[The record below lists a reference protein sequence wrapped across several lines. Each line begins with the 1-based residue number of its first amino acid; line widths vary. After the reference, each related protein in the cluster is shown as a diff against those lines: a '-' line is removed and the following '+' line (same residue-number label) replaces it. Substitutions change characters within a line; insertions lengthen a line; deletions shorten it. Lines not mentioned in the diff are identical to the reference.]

1 MNYILYRMKNQL
13 VAAILNQVADL
24 MEIESVDFRTKAYR
38 RAAHTVDTLSED
50 IEEIK
55 NEGRLQELPGIGE
68 KIAGKID
75 EIVET
80 GKLEYLENLKK
91 EFPVDYDALMAV
103 EGLGPRSI
111 KQLYSELGVKN
122 LDDLE
127 KNAKRHRIRRLKGM
141 GEKTE
146 RKILVN
152 LDFARKSTGRNLL
165 GHILPVAEEIKEN
178 LSSLNYVNRVEIAGS
193 IRRRKET
200 VGDIDILVTT
210 TNPLDVMEFFSTMDM
225 VDDIVVKGPT
235 KSTVRLKESGIDVD
249 LRAFD
254 DEIFGS
260 ALMYFTGSKETNV
273 ELRRIAIAKGLKLSE
288 YGVFKGDDLLSGRT
302 EDEVFQTLG
311 MSYIEPELREN
322 SGEIEAAIN
331 NKLPKLLNY
340 NDVLGDLQ
348 MHTEW
353 SDGSAKII
361 DMALEAQKMGYE
373 YIAITDHSGSLRIAN
388 GMNEKT
394 IMKQMK
400 EITDLNDEMND
411 FMILK
416 GIETNIDPYGFPDVP
431 DKILEDMDLVIAGI
445 HSGFNQ
451 NKKELTRRIISAME
465 NDNVNIIAHPTGRK
479 IQERKAYDLDFEK
492 IFETSKDTG
501 TLLEVNGQMNRLDLK
516 DMDIKIALEHGCKLV
531 INTDAHSIPELNNM
545 ELGIAT
551 ARRGW
556 AEKDD
561 IVNTLPIKKLINFF
575 K

>member
-1 MNYILYRMKNQL
+1 MKNQL

-68 KIAGKID
+68 KIAGKIE

-80 GKLEYLENLKK
+80 GQLEYLENLKK

-111 KQLYSELGVKN
+111 KQLYNELDVKN

-146 RKILVN
+146 RKILIN

-178 LSSLNYVNRVEIAGS
+178 LSGLNYVNRVEIAGS

-249 LRAFD
+249 LRALD

-348 MHTEW
+348 MHTKW

>member
-1 MNYILYRMKNQL
+1 MKNQL

-55 NEGRLQELPGIGE
+55 NEGRLQELPGIGA
-68 KIAGKID
+68 KIAKKID

-80 GKLEYLENLKK
+80 GKLDYLENLKK

-111 KQLYSELGVKN
+111 KQLYNELGVKN

-146 RKILVN
+146 RKILIN

-165 GHILPVAEEIKEN
+165 GHILPVAEEIKEE
-178 LSSLNYVNRVEIAGS
+178 LSSLDYVLRVEIAGS

-210 TNPLDVMEFFSTMDM
+210 NKPLDVMEYFSNMDLI
-225 VDDIVVKGPT
+225 DDVVVKGPT
-235 KSTVRLKESGIDVD
+235 KSTVRLKENGIDVD

-254 DEIFGS
+254 DESFGS

-273 ELRRIAIAKGLKLSE
+273 ELRRIAISKGLKLNE
-288 YGVFKGDDLLSGRT
+288 YGVFKGDNLLAGRT
-302 EDEVFQTLG
+302 EKEVFQSLG

-322 SGEIEAAIN
+322 TGEIEASITN
-331 NKLPKLLNY
+331 ELPELLNY
-340 NDVLGDLQ
+340 NEIVGDLQ

-353 SDGSAKII
+353 SDGSSQII
-361 DMALEAQKMGYE
+361 DMALEAKKMGYE

-394 IMKQMK
+394 ILKQMD
-400 EITDLNDEMND
+400 EIENLNDEMNG

-416 GIETNIDPYGFPDVP
+416 GIETNIDSYGFPDVP
-431 DKILEDMDLVIAGI
+431 DKILENMDLVIAGI

-451 NKKELTRRIISAME
+451 NKKELTRRIVSAME
-465 NDNVNIIAHPTGRK
+465 NDNVDIIAHPTGRK
-479 IQERKAYDLDFEK
+479 IQERKAYELDFEM
-492 IFETSKDTG
+492 IFENSKDTG
-501 TLLEVNGQMNRLDLK
+501 TVLEVNGQMNRLDLK
-516 DMDIKIALEHGCKLV
+516 DMDIKKAVEHGCKLAV
-531 INTDAHSIPELNNM
+531 NTDAHSIPGLKNM

-556 AEKDD
+556 AKKED
-561 IVNTLPIKKLINFF
+561 IINTLPLKKLINFLN
-575 K
+575 

>member
-1 MNYILYRMKNQL
+1 MKNQL

-111 KQLYSELGVKN
+111 KQLYNELGVKN

-178 LSSLNYVNRVEIAGS
+178 LSGLNYVNRVEIAGS

-331 NKLPKLLNY
+331 NKLPKLLKY

-348 MHTEW
+348 MHTKW

>member
-1 MNYILYRMKNQL
+1 MKNQL

-55 NEGRLQELPGIGE
+55 NEGRLQELPGIGA
-68 KIAGKID
+68 KIAKKID

-80 GKLEYLENLKK
+80 GKLDYLENLKK

-111 KQLYSELGVKN
+111 KQLYNELGVKN

-146 RKILVN
+146 RKILIN

-165 GHILPVAEEIKEN
+165 GHILPVAEEIKEE
-178 LSSLNYVNRVEIAGS
+178 LSSLDYVLRVEIAGS

-210 TNPLDVMEFFSTMDM
+210 NKPLDVMEYFSNMDLI
-225 VDDIVVKGPT
+225 DDVVVKGPT
-235 KSTVRLKESGIDVD
+235 KSTVRLKENGIDVD

-254 DEIFGS
+254 DESFGS
-260 ALMYFTGSKETNV
+260 ALLYFTGSKETNV
-273 ELRRIAIAKGLKLSE
+273 ELRRIAISKGLKLNE
-288 YGVFKGDDLLSGRT
+288 YGVFKGDNLLAGRT
-302 EDEVFQTLG
+302 EKEVFQSLG

-322 SGEIEAAIN
+322 TGEIEASITN
-331 NKLPKLLNY
+331 ELPELLNY
-340 NDVLGDLQ
+340 NEIVGDLQ

-353 SDGSAKII
+353 SDGSSKII
-361 DMALEAQKMGYE
+361 DMTLEAKKMGYE

-394 IMKQMK
+394 ILKQMD
-400 EITDLNDEMND
+400 EIENLNDEMNG

-416 GIETNIDPYGFPDVP
+416 GIETNIDSYGFPDVP
-431 DKILEDMDLVIAGI
+431 DKILENMDLVIAGI

-451 NKKELTRRIISAME
+451 NKKELTRRIVSAME
-465 NDNVNIIAHPTGRK
+465 NDNVDIIAHPTGRK
-479 IQERKAYDLDFEK
+479 IQERKAYELDFEM
-492 IFETSKDTG
+492 IFENSKDTG
-501 TLLEVNGQMNRLDLK
+501 TVLEVNGQMNRLDLK
-516 DMDIKIALEHGCKLV
+516 DMDIKKAVEHGCKLAV
-531 INTDAHSIPELNNM
+531 NTDAHSIPGLKNM

-556 AEKDD
+556 AKKED
-561 IVNTLPIKKLINFF
+561 IINTLPLKKLINFLN
-575 K
+575 

>member
-1 MNYILYRMKNQL
+1 MKNQL

-165 GHILPVAEEIKEN
+165 GHMLPVAEEIKEN
-178 LSSLNYVNRVEIAGS
+178 LSSLKYVNRVEIAGS

-210 TNPLDVMEFFSTMDM
+210 INPLDVMEFFSTMDM

-273 ELRRIAIAKGLKLSE
+273 ELRRIAISKGLKLSE

-311 MSYIEPELREN
+311 MRYIEPELREN

-331 NKLPKLLNY
+331 NELPKLLNY
-340 NDVLGDLQ
+340 NEVVGDLQ

-394 IMKQMK
+394 IKKQMK
-400 EITDLNDEMND
+400 EISDLNDEMND

-451 NKKELTRRIISAME
+451 NKKELTRRIVSAME

-531 INTDAHSIPELNNM
+531 VNTDAHSIPELNNM

-561 IVNTLPIKKLINFF
+561 IVNTLPLKKLIKFF
-575 K
+575 